1 MRISKNPEE
10 RKSELMDAAEKL
22 FATVGY
28 NKTSV
33 SDIVKKISVAQGTF
47 YYYFKSK
54 EDIFIAIFARK
65 SDIIFSKIKRELENE
80 KSNAMD
86 KLIKAVKIYI
96 EGKSKKSDIDD
107 KLIEALHLEE
117 NAGLHYRTII
127 YTIKTHL
134 PLFADIIKQ
143 GVKEGLFNTEYP
155 EAVAELLITQIN
167 FTLDPGVFRL
177 DMETM
182 LNKSEALI
190 NIIEKVLEVPK
201 GSFIIS
207 LTGFSDN

>member
-80 KSNAMD
+80 QSNAMD

-96 EGKSKKSDIDD
+96 KGKSKKSDIDD

-143 GVKEGLFNTEYP
+143 GVNEGLFNTEYP